1 MLNNSSTLLTCSQ
14 SHKIHQA
21 SPPPPHYTVTNTLI
35 KHHSPWFKSGRKKKK
50 SKFESC
56 CCLAERHADRR
67 TQDHFRSLS
76 QPEICTRT
84 LKYAHLPGEVYVS
97 SPYFRHTSCSVC
109 VLCSVKSPF
118 LLRTSPQWHPHPL
131 THRHDKAP
139 LAPLFH
145 PPSTTQTPP
154 TFISTSRAD
163 GTLISVTLKEM
174 GFFTLPSKEQF
185 PNSGRKLATKKE
197 KKWWSERDMDDRGWY
212 MWDYK
217 PINTPDETIKKL
229 REEKGE
235 MGTSDSSY

>member
-1 MLNNSSTLLTCSQ
+1 MQPITQNPSSLPS
-14 SHKIHQA
+14 
-21 SPPPPHYTVTNTLI
+21 SPPTTQSQI
-35 KHHSPWFKSGRKKKK
+35 HSLSIICLDLNQGGRKK

-56 CCLAERHADRR
+56 CCLAERHASRR
-67 TQDHFRSLS
+67 MQDHFRSLS
-76 QPEICTRT
+76 HPEICTRT

-185 PNSGRKLATKKE
+185 PNSGRKLATKKK

-217 PINTPDETIKKL
+217 PINTPDETIKKR